1 MRITDLNSV
10 TANPLDA
17 GGSASH
23 ETLKG
28 STLKGSLSV
37 LGGRACSPKTT
48 QHSSTRLI
56 MQTTLASEVALDG
69 IGLHKGTL
77 VNLVLKPA
85 SADTGIVFRRTDL
98 AGSGDIFARYD
109 TVCDTS
115 MCTAIG
121 NKTGASVATI
131 EHLMAAVGAAGVD
144 NLIVEI
150 DAHEVPVMDGSSDAF
165 MDALDLAGTVE
176 LEEPRRYIRILEPIS
191 LEEGDKK
198 GALEPYEDG
207 FRIELGIDFE
217 NRVIGKQFLGV
228 DITPDTFRDEIANAR
243 TFGFYKDVELL
254 RSLGLA
260 KGASLDNAVVL
271 DGETVMNEDG
281 LRGPDEFVRH
291 KILDAVG
298 DLSLAGAPILGCY
311 KGDKVGHAFNN
322 QMLVKLFAN
331 RQAWEYVTL
340 SRVPGQGA
348 ESGRELAGQM
358 MPQLAV
364 SAD

>member
-1 MRITDLNSV
+1 MARTDFDIV
-10 TANPLDA
+10 ATGPAHG

-23 ETLKG
+23 VVAKQAFA
-28 STLKGSLSV
+28 V
-37 LGGRACSPKTT
+37 DGRRFSSPSADTD
-48 QHSSTRLI
+48 LV
-56 MQTTLASEVALDG
+56 MQTTLATEVSLDG

-77 VNLVLKPA
+77 VRLVLKPA
-85 SADTGIVFRRTDL
+85 AANTGIVFRRTDL
-98 AGSGDIFARYD
+98 DGAADIAARFD
-109 TVCDTS
+109 TVCDTA

-121 NKTGASVATI
+121 SANGASVATI
-131 EHLMAAVGAAGVD
+131 EHLMAAISAVGVD

-165 MDALDLAGTVE
+165 VDALELAGTVD
-176 LEEPRRYIRILEPIS
+176 LDEPRRYIRILEPIV
-191 LEEGDKK
+191 LEEGAKK
-198 GALEPYEDG
+198 AVLEPYDGG
-207 FRIELGIDFE
+207 FRIEFAIEFD
-217 NRVIGKQFLGV
+217 NKVIGKQFMAV
-228 DITPDTFRDEIANAR
+228 DITADTFRDQIADAR
-243 TFGFYKDVELL
+243 TFGFFKDVELL

-281 LRGPDEFVRH
+281 LRGADEFVRH

-311 KGDKVGHAFNN
+311 KAERAGHAFNN

-331 RQAWEYVTL
+331 RQAWEYATL
-340 SRVPGQGA
+340 RRGA
-348 ESGRELAGQM
+348 LEDAAEL
-358 MPQLAV
+358 MPQLAI